1 MKKRPNVLVNRGFS
15 YLGMINE
22 ARAKCILLKNRVQ
35 LMRED
40 TDTDFDLYQSIED
53 EVKQIQSDIS
63 KYTRK
68 LEKVNEELKEYGF
81 VSELE

>member
-1 MKKRPNVLVNRGFS
+1 MKKRANVLVNRGFS

-22 ARAKCILLKNRVQ
+22 ARAKCILLKQRVQ
-35 LMRED
+35 LMRESSV
-40 TDTDFDLYQSIED
+40 FDLNQNIEN
-53 EVKQIQSDIS
+53 EMNQIKSDIS

>member
-1 MKKRPNVLVNRGFS
+1 MKKRANVLVNRGFS

-22 ARAKCILLKNRVQ
+22 ARAKCILLKQRVQ
-35 LMRED
+35 LMRESSV
-40 TDTDFDLYQSIED
+40 FDLNQNIEN
-53 EVKQIQSDIS
+53 EVNQIKSDIS

>member
-1 MKKRPNVLVNRGFS
+1 MKKRANVLVNRGFS

-22 ARAKCILLKNRVQ
+22 ARAKCILLKQRVQ
-35 LMRED
+35 LMRESSV
-40 TDTDFDLYQSIED
+40 FDLNQNIEN
-53 EVKQIQSDIS
+53 EMNQIKGDIS